1 MQTQFNLENGK
12 NRALVFYIVPNSPN
26 YSAPTD
32 VEEIVESVFTNA
44 GIESDEASAAT
55 LYRFVETK
63 NALNIALCY
72 GDAAKRLKVGGT
84 FDDVCVGVYF
94 YDQPIPPEPEVVEP
108 DDPTELEEEEDE
120 PIPPPSITS
129 LICDA
134 LRDEFGG
141 VYGASEFVISAETT
155 FFGIEVE

>member
-1 MQTQFNLENGK
+1 MRTQFNLENGK

-44 GIESDEASAAT
+44 GIEPDEASAAK
-55 LYRFVETK
+55 LYRFAEMK

-84 FDDVCVGVYF
+84 FEDVCAGVYF
-94 YDQPIPPEPEVVEP
+94 YDQPVPPESEVAEF
-108 DDPTELEEEEDE
+108 DEPTELGEDE
-120 PIPPPSITS
+120 EPPAPSITS

-134 LRDEFGG
+134 LRNEFGG
-141 VYGASEFVISAETT
+141 VYGASAFVVPDTVTEFTL
-155 FFGIEVE
+155 EVE